1 MSSTGLKNINYFLIL
16 IISLFYFSFY
26 FKLDYVM
33 VGVIG
38 ELVLLP
44 SILGQLGISIYFLV
58 KVLKRQIKISF
69 QLLLIWAFSV
79 LLVLSFFN
87 LE

>member
-79 LLVLSFFN
+79 LLVISFFN
-87 LE
+87 

>member
-1 MSSTGLKNINYFLIL
+1 MNSTGLKNINYFLIL
-16 IISLFYFSFY
+16 IITFFYATFY
-26 FKLDYVM
+26 LKLDYTII
-33 VGVIG
+33 GVIG

-44 SILGQLGISIYFLV
+44 SILGQLGISIYLLI
-58 KVLKRQIKISF
+58 KVLKGQIKISF

-87 LE
+87 

>member
-1 MSSTGLKNINYFLIL
+1 
-16 IISLFYFSFY
+16 
-26 FKLDYVM
+26 V

-79 LLVLSFFN
+79 LLFLSFFN
-87 LE
+87 

>member
-1 MSSTGLKNINYFLIL
+1 MSRTGLKNINYFLIL

-87 LE
+87 